1 MAIQFESSIDVDGR
15 AIIGT
20 NNSVSTFTGLTIIGD
35 DIDAA
40 TNTIV
45 DSNTSVILGDGSNDR
60 YGNVAITDRTLRL
73 GRADQIGASSAN
85 TTGILN
91 FNDSV
96 LANAAY
102 SNIGGIIGYFP
113 PPTTTNDY
121 FFFNALSENVN
132 TSVFQTGASPTA
144 SRYTMSTSPTLNG
157 VGQKFDANTT
167 NGGAMYITAS
177 NNSSTASS
185 RGIFTFDARHQNQ
198 NFTVPNGHSLFEV
211 TSGYG
216 QTKFLIKQVSG
227 STNVG
232 IGTTSPQRALQ
243 VSTTGT
249 NDYQFR
255 LGTDTYYYDVGRNTS
270 DGFLYF
276 YGNQSNASGFVFETT
291 NGERMRI
298 DHDGNVGIGTDSPN
312 TALEVD
318 GAISTTTSDYAQG
331 STGSRLLL
339 ETPGSGNTHSYI
351 QAQSS
356 GGSTSN
362 EDLALQLYGGS
373 VGIGT
378 DSPSQKLHV
387 SGSARITGAIYDS
400 NNSPGT
406 SGQVLSSTATG
417 TDWIDGSAIPGVPDG
432 SGTAGKIVM
441 WQDSDTLTDSKITQ
455 TAGSETNYVDID
467 FANVEDLTITGDSS
481 FSTFTVNAFD
491 AINFSNIENNFN
503 VGSGD
508 LSIATGDSSMSL
520 GTTTADSN
528 TLTAGYATTRFIGTG
543 NFGIGTTSP
552 SEKLVVS
559 GNTSITN
566 NLYVGYSNSLLSC
579 TYPAAQS
586 LIVGRNNSLGG
597 VDGAIIGYNNSIAC
611 TQEPWLN
618 FGGNFIAG
626 ITNNIVGGYS
636 HANAV
641 FGQLNEVGTSSINV
655 SNALIGGSEH
665 EVTSANVLMFG
676 RQCRA
681 FNSTYSLTGGFDSNN
696 FGGFGSVAI
705 GAGATAS
712 LGNNQ
717 YAFGTGVTTPTT
729 ASAAYGADQ
738 FVVGKFNEYTNSSFV
753 SHRFAVGN
761 GSSDFSRDTP
771 FCIIGS
777 GTYTNGQVSIND
789 SDGFAYSSAPYSILH
804 VNGRATSSYSSAF
817 TVTSDERVKKNIA
830 DYNKGLVEILQVQP
844 KSYSFNG
851 KANTIEGVESI
862 GVLAQEIKEVFPET
876 VGTANKKLNP
886 EDEQETELY
895 TVDISPVTYALINA
909 VKELNAKV
917 EALETRIQTLEGN

>member
-1 MAIQFESSIDVDGR
+1 MAINFFNNLQVNKGYIEIDDGGTVNQR
-15 AIIGT
+15 GIISYGVNGKIGAT
-20 NNSVSTFTGLTIIGD
+20 TSWTPDTLNNPGLW
-35 DIDAA
+35 
-40 TNTIV
+40 V
-45 DSNTSVILGDGSNDR
+45 EGSNDGESGGIFMN
-60 YGNVAITDRTLRL
+60 GNTFALWSP
-73 GRADQIGASSAN
+73 GDQ
-85 TTGILN
+85 GILKIYDEDN
-91 FNDSV
+91 FSQGPIYQITGSGISEGQRFASISNSAYYLDPDGDSQLNTLDIDDYVRHRSDTNTYIGFPAND
-96 LANAAY
+96 
-102 SNIGGIIGYFP
+102 
-113 PPTTTNDY
+113 T
-121 FFFNALSENVN
+121 
-132 TSVFQTGASPTA
+132 
-144 SRYTMSTSPTLNG
+144 
-157 VGQKFDANTT
+157 
-167 NGGAMYITAS
+167 
-177 NNSSTASS
+177 
-185 RGIFTFDARHQNQ
+185 
-198 NFTVPNGHSLFEV
+198 FTVTTFSSERMRIDS
-211 TSGYG
+211 SG
-216 QTKFLIKQVSG
+216 
-227 STNVG
+227 NVG
-232 IGTTSPQRALQ
+232 IGTT
-243 VSTTGT
+243 
-249 NDYQFR
+249 
-255 LGTDTYYYDVGRNTS
+255 
-270 DGFLYF
+270 
-276 YGNQSNASGFVFETT
+276 
-291 NGERMRI
+291 
-298 DHDGNVGIGTDSPN
+298 SPN

-318 GAISTTTSDYAQG
+318 GAISTTTSDYVQG

-339 ETPGSGNTHSYI
+339 ETSGSGNTHSYI
-351 QAQSS
+351 QAQNT
-356 GGSTSN
+356 GGTSN
-362 EDLALQLYGGS
+362 AEDLAFQLYGGN

-378 DSPSQKLHV
+378 
-387 SGSARITGAIYDS
+387 
-400 NNSPGT
+400 
-406 SGQVLSSTATG
+406 
-417 TDWIDGSAIPGVPDG
+417 
-432 SGTAGKIVM
+432 
-441 WQDSDTLTDSKITQ
+441 
-455 TAGSETNYVDID
+455 
-467 FANVEDLTITGDSS
+467 
-481 FSTFTVNAFD
+481 
-491 AINFSNIENNFN
+491 
-503 VGSGD
+503 
-508 LSIATGDSSMSL
+508 
-520 GTTTADSN
+520 TTAN
-528 TLTAGYATTRFIGTG
+528 ER
-543 NFGIGTTSP
+543 
-552 SEKLVVS
+552 LVVS
-559 GNTSITN
+559 GNANITN